1 MSITATPQGDIPEDE
16 VERDREDDRSHPVLG
31 KRIAAVKPT
40 VLVIAERAKGRKGTT
55 ELAKVLETSARQL
68 ATPGGCVGIIVNRVA
83 TARELKAR
91 LGSEAV
97 LLTGRMRPLDRD
109 RLFDE
114 TLKPLL
120 SNAEGTPPQF
130 VIGTQC
136 LEIGADF
143 DFHAL
148 VTECA
153 SLDALRQRFGR
164 LNRVASDSAKAIVV
178 IRGDQ
183 ADVKEKES
191 DRDPIY
197 GNSLPLTWKWLNAHQ
212 DGKNDE
218 KLPWID
224 FGVASIRV
232 KWDETPSGQQSEI
245 NAPSSNAPVLF
256 PAHFDCWV
264 QTSPIPMPDPDPAPF
279 LHGTN
284 KAASDVQVVFRSDL
298 GSDHLKW
305 ADIVAL
311 CPPSSSEAVPVRIG
325 VFRNWLAEKPIIDN
339 SGDVEGE
346 SEEMSEDGDFFL
358 PAALS
363 MARPGE

>member
-1 MSITATPQGDIPEDE
+1 MCQFGRTA
-16 VERDREDDRSHPVLG
+16 
-31 KRIAAVKPT
+31 AAVRPT
-40 VLVIAERAKGRKGTT
+40 EPCG
-55 ELAKVLETSARQL
+55 
-68 ATPGGCVGIIVNRVA
+68 
-83 TARELKAR
+83 KA
-91 LGSEAV
+91 
-97 LLTGRMRPLDRD
+97 
-109 RLFDE
+109 
-114 TLKPLL
+114 
-120 SNAEGTPPQF
+120 N
-130 VIGTQC
+130 
-136 LEIGADF
+136 
-143 DFHAL
+143 
-148 VTECA
+148 
-153 SLDALRQRFGR
+153 
-164 LNRVASDSAKAIVV
+164 SAKAIVV

-212 DGKNDE
+212 DGENDE

-256 PAHFDCWV
+256 PAHLDCWV

-346 SEEMSEDGDFFL
+346 SEEMSEDGDSFL
-358 PAALS
+358 PAALLWRGPENS
-363 MARPGE
+363 RVISDAGDVLPARRTSYPWRRRADQLGDFPFGLDDLGDDAFLRSRDRALLRLCTSEASRDADDFDDRLTEDVLSELATKSRDWPERAVENLTTPKNRIVEQHPLGGWVLTSKRRLGQFAPEFLDDEASSYSPARAP